1 MTGVAE
7 VNKYTNGKIYRI
19 WNMMN
24 DRFYVGST
32 IQPLHKRMIGHRCD
46 AGKQQ
51 CSKVKLYADMNTLG
65 YEHFKIELIEYY
77 PCNSRDELIRRE
89 GEIIRELKPELNM
102 QIAGRTSKEW
112 FMENKDILKEK
123 QREYVA
129 QNKTQIRQRRQ
140 EYAAKNAE
148 RICNYKKQWY
158 EANKERIRTE
168 FKKQYNE
175 NPEKHRERARQYHK
189 DHPELMKLKNKEYYE
204 RNREKTIEQQKQY
217 YLEKTEK
224 KEGV

>member
-1 MTGVAE
+1 MTDVVE
-7 VNKYTNGKIYRI
+7 VNKYTTGKIYRN

-51 CSKVKLYADMNTLG
+51 CSKVKLYTDMNTLG

-89 GEIIRELKPELNM
+89 GEIIRELKLELNM

-123 QREYVA
+123 Q
-129 QNKTQIRQRRQ
+129 K
-140 EYAAKNAE
+140 
-148 RICNYKKQWY
+148 
-158 EANKERIRTE
+158 
-168 FKKQYNE
+168 
-175 NPEKHRERARQYHK
+175 
-189 DHPELMKLKNKEYYE
+189 
-204 RNREKTIEQQKQY
+204 
-217 YLEKTEK
+217 
-224 KEGV
+224 

>member
-1 MTGVAE
+1 MVMTDVVE

-102 QIAGRTSKEW
+102 QIAGRTWKEW
-112 FMENKDILKEK
+112 AHDNQQRVKEK
-123 QREYVA
+123 
-129 QNKTQIRQRRQ
+129 RQ
-140 EYAAKNAE
+140 EYMMQNKDKLTEKQKEYFEKNRE
-148 RICNYKKQWY
+148 HFLNYKKQWY
-158 EANKERIRTE
+158 KSNKERIQT
-168 FKKQYNE
+168 
-175 NPEKHRERARQYHK
+175 
-189 DHPELMKLKNKEYYE
+189 
-204 RNREKTIEQQKQY
+204 
-217 YLEKTEK
+217 
-224 KEGV
+224 

>member
-32 IQPLHKRMIGHRCD
+32 IQPLHKRMIGHRCG
-46 AGKQQ
+46 AGKPQ
-51 CSKVKLYADMNTLG
+51 CSKVKLYTDMNTLG

-77 PCNSRDELIRRE
+77 PCNSRDELTRRE

-112 FMENKDILKEK
+112 FIENKDILKEK

-129 QNKTQIRQRRQ
+129 QNKTQIRKRRQ

-158 EANKERIRTE
+158 EANKERICTE

-189 DHPELMKLKNKEYYE
+189 SKSRQSHP
-204 RNREKTIEQQKQY
+204 RP
-217 YLEKTEK
+217 
-224 KEGV
+224 GVYSAGFAYQTAK